1 MQFSCFIEVGRDNPY
16 DPVSGKWNNADLV
29 NLAVSEGTLSPG
41 FNENTPSYSAV
52 VDYDTTSIYVTPTAA
67 NDSSTIK
74 VNGESVPSG
83 HSSSP
88 ISFNFLAGSNTVT
101 IVVTARDEIT
111 TNTYTITVIGRM
123 IALAKTGQTLSYE
136 PGDDG
141 DLQSGVDWPNPR
153 FTDHG
158 NGTVTDNLTG
168 LMWEKSPDSILKTW
182 TDALSYANTLILGGY
197 SDWRLPNI
205 NELESLIKAN
215 EYILATWLNTNG
227 FSNVQSDRYWSSTTS
242 HYVILAA
249 YYVNFYDGW
258 EGVWGKTSTYYV
270 WSVRYEKVGSI
281 GLHKTGQIISYEP
294 GDDGDLQN
302 GVDWP
307 NLRFTENEDGTVSDN
322 LTGLMWEKSPGTSL
336 MTWTEALTNA
346 NNLTLGGY
354 SDWRLPNRKELR
366 SLINYGQADNSI
378 WLNYQGFSNVYSEAY
393 WSSNTLA
400 GIAACK
406 VWMESGLVYSENK
419 YNYIYVMAV
428 RSGK

>member
-1 MQFSCFIEVGRDNPY
+1 M
-16 DPVSGKWNNADLV
+16 
-29 NLAVSEGTLSPG
+29 AVSEGTLSPG

-197 SDWRLPNI
+197 SDWRLPNMK
-205 NELESLIKAN
+205 ELRSLINYGQADQDYWLETQGFIN
-215 EYILATWLNTNG
+215 IQEFDPYWTSTTYAGDTNYAYYIDMGNPGGEGIAYVKTT
-227 FSNVQSDRYWSSTTS
+227 SNCYVWAVRSSSTF
-242 HYVILAA
+242 LA
-249 YYVNFYDGW
+249 
-258 EGVWGKTSTYYV
+258 
-270 WSVRYEKVGSI
+270 
-281 GLHKTGQIISYEP
+281 KTGQTLSYAP
-294 GDDGDLQN
+294 GDDGNLRI

-307 NLRFTENEDGTVSDN
+307 NPRFTDNGNGTMTDN
-322 LTGLMWEKSPGTSL
+322 LTGLMWEKEPNNIL
-336 MTWTEALTNA
+336 RTWINALNYA

-354 SDWRLPNRKELR
+354 SDWRLPNINELE
-366 SLINYGQADNSI
+366 SLLNLGESDLAI
-378 WLNYQGFSNVYSEAY
+378 WLNTKGFSNVQSYTY
-393 WSSNTLA
+393 RSSNTNSSWTGSSYTVDMKKSFLY
-400 GIAACK
+400 IVSSK
-406 VWMESGLVYSENK
+406 TNFYNVW
-419 YNYIYVMAV
+419 AV
-428 RSGK
+428 RGGQ